1 VLESPKVHQKT
12 LKTGI
17 EGPVGGEVGSGWEMR
32 VTDIKTRIVNLEFR
46 NAVVVKVETDAGV
59 TGISETVMK
68 RKTRSIEQSIL
79 ELKRY
84 LVGKDPTEIE
94 NHWEKMYRDSF
105 WVGGP
110 MHSTAISAVDCALWE
125 ILAKRCGLP
134 VHKLLGGPTR
144 TRVPVYCHCPAGF
157 CPEAF
162 AENVKRC
169 KERGYRAVKT
179 TLPLFYGG
187 QNGVGEAGSWNGYSG
202 TGGVID
208 RGYRETEYLEASIWG
223 RIREFFVAAREAG
236 GPEMGLA
243 VDCHGRLNLKNA
255 IRLCRA
261 LEDAGMM
268 FVEEPV
274 PPENAE
280 VLAEVKRETAIPIAA
295 GERWATIYGVRE
307 FVEKRAVDILQCDLV
322 NCGGVTG
329 LKKIA
334 ALAEAHYIGMAPHN
348 PNGPLATAMNLQF
361 AATIPNYLIL
371 ETIGSQRDQKLTEA
385 LVKNPARLVEGHLEV
400 PNAPGWGIDLNEEA
414 FAHFPY
420 VPQQGW
426 R

>member
-1 VLESPKVHQKT
+1 VH
-12 LKTGI
+12 
-17 EGPVGGEVGSGWEMR
+17 

-46 NAVVVKVETDAGV
+46 NAVIVMVETDEGI
-59 TGISETVMK
+59 TGIAETVMK

-125 ILAKRCGLP
+125 ILAKRCVLP
-134 VHKLLGGPTR
+134 VYKLLGGPTR
-144 TRVPVYCHCPAGF
+144 TRVPVYCHCPAG
-157 CPEAF
+157 CSAEAF
-162 AENVKRC
+162 AENVKGCR
-169 KERGYRAVKT
+169 ERGYGAIKT

-187 QNGVGEAGSWNGYSG
+187 QNSQEIRSGRNEYSG
-202 TGGVID
+202 TGGVLD
-208 RGYRETEYLEASIWG
+208 RGYRETEYLDPSIWN
-223 RIREFFVAAREAG
+223 RIVEFFLAAREAG

-243 VDCHGRLNLKNA
+243 LDCHGRLNLKSA
-255 IRLCRA
+255 VRLCRA
-261 LEDAGMM
+261 LEGVGMF

-274 PPENAE
+274 PPENAD
-280 VLAEVKRETAIPIAA
+280 VLAEVKRSTSIPIAA

-307 FVEKRAVDILQCDLV
+307 FVEKNAVDVLQCDLV
-322 NCGGVTG
+322 NCGGITG

-371 ETIGSQRDQKLTEA
+371 ETIGSKREQKLTEA
-385 LVKNPARLVEGHLEV
+385 LVKNPPALVEGHLTV
-400 PNAPGWGIDLNEEA
+400 PDGPGWGIELDEEA

-420 VPQQGW
+420 VPQEGW